1 MLIEVIDD
9 FWTQL
14 FLRCRSIELKKKK
27 KVGLIKIDQL
37 NKIINEPKIK
47 E

>member
-27 KVGLIKIDQL
+27 KSRF
-37 NKIINEPKIK
+37 NKNRSIE
-47 E
+47 